1 MGANDGEV
9 YILRPDEE
17 GDTDDEEAWVSP
29 QPASR
34 VVLEAVANAVDGDV
48 DDFDD
53 LDAYVNLDELAAVF
67 DDEDAEEIS
76 FSIEGHDVTVDAAGD
91 VTVDAAD

>member
-9 YILRPDEE
+9 YILQPDEE

-34 VVLEAVANAVDGDV
+34 VVLEAVAEAVDADL

-53 LDAYVNLDELAAVF
+53 LDAYVDLDDLAAVF
-67 DDEDAEEIS
+67 DDEDVDDIT
-76 FSIEGHDVTVDAAGD
+76 FSVEDHDVTVDATGD

>member
-9 YILRPDEE
+9 YILRSDEE

-34 VVLEAVANAVDGDV
+34 VVLEAVAEAVDGDA

-53 LDAYVNLDELAAVF
+53 LDVYVDLDDLAAVF
-67 DDEDAEEIS
+67 DDDETDDITFSVEDHE
-76 FSIEGHDVTVDAAGD
+76 VTVDATGD

>member
-9 YILRPDEE
+9 YILRSDE

-29 QPASR
+29 QPASQ
-34 VVLEAVANAVDGDV
+34 VVLEAVADATDGDV

-53 LDAYVNLDELAAVF
+53 LDSYVELDQLAAVF
-67 DDEDAEEIS
+67 DDEGTEEIS
-76 FSIEGHDVTVDAAGD
+76 FSVEDHEVTVEATGD
-91 VTVDAAD
+91 VHVDADD

>member
-9 YILRPDEE
+9 YILRSDEE
-17 GDTDDEEAWVSP
+17 GATDDEEAWVSP

-34 VVLEAVANAVDGDV
+34 VVLDAVADAVDGDA

-53 LDAYVNLDELAAVF
+53 LDAYVDLDALAAVF
-67 DDEDAEEIS
+67 DDEDTEEIS
-76 FSIEGHDVTVDAAGD
+76 FSVEDHDVTVDATGE
-91 VTVDAAD
+91 VTVDTAD

>member
-1 MGANDGEV
+1 MSANDGEV

-17 GDTDDEEAWVSP
+17 GDSDDEEAWVSP

-34 VVLEAVANAVDGDV
+34 VVLEAVAEAVDGDV

-53 LDAYVNLDELAAVF
+53 LDAYVDLDDLAAVF
-67 DDEDAEEIS
+67 DDEDVDDIT
-76 FSIEGHDVTVDAAGD
+76 FSVEDHDVTVDATGD
-91 VTVDAAD
+91 VDVDAAE

>member
-34 VVLEAVANAVDGDV
+34 VVLEAVADAVDSDV

-53 LDAYVNLDELAAVF
+53 LDTYVDLDDLAAVF
-67 DDEDAEEIS
+67 DDEDVDDIT
-76 FSIEGHDVTVDAAGD
+76 FSVEDHDVTVDATGD
-91 VTVDAAD
+91 VTVEAAD